1 MKTVFAIAL
10 VLLFVGCNPN
20 QWGTKEVIDGSSLQ
34 RGEQITI
41 EQHTGETTSGEFLGT
56 TTLSPEQYQ
65 EYYVRAT
72 QQNGTSYLLPIPGEQ
87 IRFATSLSKEKLWEG
102 TYAGFDE
109 HSLKVKFDE
118 NSEEEIYL
126 SSITKMSGRE
136 GEVLERMRLRSL
148 FQNGE
153 IPIMTAFVMKGTK
166 GDVMVPLSSIKA
178 LIVHPSGNGVKQVT
192 LSGEM
197 LRNAVAQQ

>member
-1 MKTVFAIAL
+1 MKTAFTIVL
-10 VLLFVGCNPN
+10 VMLFVGCNPN

-34 RGEQITI
+34 QGTHITI
-41 EQHTGETTSGEFLGT
+41 EQHGGQNIAGEFLGI

-65 EYYVRAT
+65 EYYLQST
-72 QQNGTSYLLPIPGEQ
+72 QQNGTYYLLPTLGEQ
-87 IRFATSLSKEKLWEG
+87 IRFTTSLSKEKLWEG
-102 TYAGFDE
+102 KYAGFDE

-126 SSITKMSGRE
+126 SSIMNLTGRE
-136 GEVLERMRLRSL
+136 GEVLGRMKLRNL

-166 GDVMVPLSSIKA
+166 GEVMVPLSSIKS
-178 LIVHPSGNGVKQVT
+178 LIVHPSRNGVKQVT

-197 LRNAVAQQ
+197 LRNTFAQK